1 MDVYIDALFRRHV
14 GEHGTF
20 TKTCIRHAILC
31 VSNRSIY
38 SLIHCQTGYGD
49 YTPQSQIDKLYCVF
63 FFPFSVAVF
72 GEVLGRIASIYIQRR
87 TREAETKHLQ
97 RALTR
102 CDLRNMDA
110 DEDGMVSR
118 EEWMMFMLV
127 MLQKVDRESIDQLKD
142 IFHSMDR
149 NGNGYIDKEDLV
161 HLQETP
167 QWESIRKVA
176 AEVDQ

>member
-1 MDVYIDALFRRHV
+1 M
-14 GEHGTF
+14 
-20 TKTCIRHAILC
+20 
-31 VSNRSIY
+31 
-38 SLIHCQTGYGD
+38 
-49 YTPQSQIDKLYCVF
+49 
-63 FFPFSVAVF
+63 
-72 GEVLGRIASIYIQRR
+72 
-87 TREAETKHLQ
+87 Q

-167 QWESIRKVA
+167 QWESIREVA

>member
-1 MDVYIDALFRRHV
+1 VHLILS
-14 GEHGTF
+14 F
-20 TKTCIRHAILC
+20 THF
-31 VSNRSIY
+31 SSP
-38 SLIHCQTGYGD
+38 QTGYGD

-167 QWESIRKVA
+167 QWESIREVA